1 MSIKRDERGAR
12 PQASERLVPKS
23 LSRRGLTKTAG
34 GVARSAFLGILIIW
48 ITFPFLWAISC
59 SLRPI
64 EKLFTVTPEWL
75 PDPVTLDN
83 YRWALNE
90 PDFMIP
96 LRNSFIVSG
105 STALVSVLLGAL
117 AAYGLARLRYP
128 GKKIIITA
136 MLATQMLPTMLVII
150 PIFLIYARIGL
161 YNTFSGLILAST
173 AWTLP
178 YSVLLLRSF
187 FSTLSVSLEEQAMVD
202 GCNRLGAFIRITLPL
217 SIAGIVAVSVFVFIW
232 TWGDML
238 FPLILSKNI
247 NTQTAALSLFN
258 MMQSTRGATN
268 YSGLLAAGIIFT
280 LPAVILFIILQ
291 RQLVEGL
298 TAGSL
303 KE

>member
-1 MSIKRDERGAR
+1 MSTKPDRRSAR
-12 PQASERLVPKS
+12 PQAPDRSPRKRF
-23 LSRRGLTKTAG
+23 SRRLTRIAG
-34 GVARSAFLGILIIW
+34 GVARSLVLAMLIVW
-48 ITFPFLWAISC
+48 IAFPFLWAISC
-59 SLRPI
+59 SLRPV
-64 EKLFTVTPEWL
+64 EKLFTVTPDWL
-75 PDPVTLDN
+75 PNPVTLDN

-150 PIFLIYARIGL
+150 PIFLIYARVGL

-178 YSVLLLRSF
+178 YAVLLLRSF
-187 FSTLSVSLEEQAMVD
+187 FSTLAVSLEEQAMVD
-202 GCNRLGAFIRITLPL
+202 GCNRLCAFVRITLPL
-217 SIAGIVAVSVFVFIW
+217 SVAGIIAVSVFVFIW